1 MAFRLK
7 LFSKGCAFACIGRTL
22 SGIQQVRG
30 SIPLIST
37 RKRHLRKQVP
47 LFVISHIRQFCLCLK
62 KRPLKKKMKYESM
75 AAQFRDCT
83 AMLLLF
89 WEILSII

>member
-22 SGIQQVRG
+22 SGIQEVRG

-37 RKRHLRKQVP
+37 RKKYLQK
-47 LFVISHIRQFCLCLK
+47 SKCLDAVQ
-62 KRPLKKKMKYESM
+62 PFQE
-75 AAQFRDCT
+75 
-83 AMLLLF
+83 LL
-89 WEILSII
+89 IIKVEVNV

>member
-7 LFSKGCAFACIGRTL
+7 LFSKGCVFACIGRTL

-37 RKRHLRKQVP
+37 KKKKQVSEI
-47 LFVISHIRQFCLCLK
+47 VC
-62 KRPLKKKMKYESM
+62 
-75 AAQFRDCT
+75 
-83 AMLLLF
+83 LLF
-89 WEILSII
+89 L